1 MATSPTDSSAADIAS
16 LLDATEATANYA
28 ELVNKFRD
36 AMEGKSPTV
45 EFLLPLLLNLKGKPY
60 TIHDHFPFSPIFR
73 HRRPRKIVL
82 KTGRQVSKSTSLAAD
97 GVVTTVLHP
106 FFTTLYVTPLFEQV
120 RRFSNNYVRP
130 FVEESPLKSLWLGP
144 NTEQN
149 VLQRSF
155 KNYSK
160 MQFSYALLDADRIR
174 GITADKVAIDEV
186 QDMDSAHIPI
196 ILETMSYSKYELSQY
211 TGTPKTLDNTL
222 EGLWQQSSQA
232 EWFVPCF
239 SCNHQNIPS
248 MDYDMEKMIGPVTND
263 ISVQKPATIC
273 AKCSKSINPRFG
285 RWVHRHPEKRWDFAG
300 YHVPQT
306 IMPIHYESADKWA
319 TLVGK
324 RDGWEAQPHVFYNEV
339 LGESYDVGQKLVTLT
354 ELKDAACLPWE
365 NNPIEPDAKA
375 LAAAKQGYTK
385 RVLAVDWGGGGEAG
399 ISLTTLAV
407 LGLLPSGGIDVIWGK
422 RLRTPHDHL
431 GEAEEVLHWYKRF
444 GCEFLTHDYT
454 GAGTLRETFI
464 VQAGLPLNRIMP
476 VAYVRAATKAP
487 MYHVPKTELHPRDH
501 YRVDKTRML
510 LYATMFIKL
519 GRLRFFAWDFKD
531 TDQPG
536 LIHDFLALV
545 ENKVETKQASDIY
558 TIVRAAGLSD
568 DFAQAVNIGC
578 AALWYPN
585 KYPDFSSIA
594 GLRIDAHQTRAARD
608 DNSGALGGYFNTP

>member
-1 MATSPTDSSAADIAS
+1 MATSPTDSIAANPTS
-16 LLDATEATANYA
+16 LLDTTGTAANYSK
-28 ELVNKFRD
+28 LIGQFRD
-36 AMEGKSPTV
+36 ALEGKSPTV

-60 TIHDHFPFSPIFR
+60 TIHDHFPFSPVFR

-130 FVEESPLKSLWLGP
+130 FVDESPLKSLWLGP
-144 NTEQN
+144 NAEQN

-155 KNYSK
+155 NNYSK

-248 MDYDMEKMIGPVTND
+248 MDYDMEKMIGPVSDD
-263 ISVQKPATIC
+263 ISIKRPATVC
-273 AKCSKSINPRFG
+273 AKCSKPINPRFG
-285 RWVHRHPEKRWDFAG
+285 RWVHRSPEKRWDFAG
-300 YHVPQT
+300 YHVPQI
-306 IMPIHYESADKWA
+306 IMPIHYENADKWA

-324 RDGWEAQPHVFYNEV
+324 RDGWESQPHVFYNEV

-354 ELKDAACLPWE
+354 ELKEAACLPWP
-365 NNPIEPDAKA
+365 NNPIEPEGKA
-375 LAAAKQGYTK
+375 LASINGYTK
-385 RVLAVDWGGGGEAG
+385 RLLAVDWGGGGEEG
-399 ISLTTLAV
+399 ISLTTIAV
-407 LGLLPSGGIDVIWGK
+407 LGLLPTGGIDVIWGK

-444 GCEFLTHDYT
+444 QCNFLAHDYT

-464 VQAGLPLNRIMP
+464 IQAGLPIERVMP
-476 VAYVRAATKAP
+476 ISYVRAATKAP

-510 LYATMFIKL
+510 LYVTMFIKL
-519 GRLRFFAWDFKD
+519 GRLRFFEWDFKD

-585 KYPDFSSIA
+585 KYPDLAGIA
-594 GLRIDAHQTRAARD
+594 GMRLNAPQVHAA
-608 DNSGALGGYFNTP
+608 SGNDSDTMGGYFNTP

>member
-1 MATSPTDSSAADIAS
+1 MESASNYTTLLAQFSDAVGGKLPTI
-16 LLDATEATANYA
+16 
-28 ELVNKFRD
+28 
-36 AMEGKSPTV
+36 

-60 TIHDHFPFSPIFR
+60 TIQDHFPFAPVFR
-73 HRRPRKIVL
+73 NRRPRKIVL

-130 FVEESPLKSLWLGP
+130 FVEESPLKSLWLDR
-144 NTEQN
+144 NSEQN

-196 ILETMSYSKYELSQY
+196 ILETMSYSKFELSQY

-248 MDYDMEKMIGPVTND
+248 MDYDMEKMLGPVRED
-263 ISVQKPATIC
+263 ISVNKPATVC
-273 AKCSKSINPRFG
+273 AKCSRSINPRFG
-285 RWVHRHPEKRWDFAG
+285 RWVHKHPEKRWDFAG
-300 YHVPQT
+300 YHVPQV
-306 IMPIHYESADKWA
+306 IMPIHYESVDKWS
-319 TLVGK
+319 TLIGK
-324 RDGWEAQPHVFYNEV
+324 RDGWESQPHIFYNEV
-339 LGESYDVGQKLVTLT
+339 LGESYDIGQKLVTLS
-354 ELKDAACLPWE
+354 ELKAAACLPWE
-365 NNPIEPDAKA
+365 NNPIEPENKA
-375 LAAAKQGYTK
+375 LEACKSYSK
-385 RVLAVDWGGGGEAG
+385 RILAVDWGGGGEAG
-399 ISLTTLAV
+399 ISLTTIAV
-407 LGLLPSGGIDVIWGK
+407 LGMTPAGGIDVLWGK

-444 GCEFLTHDYT
+444 QCNILAHDYT

-464 VQAGLPLNRIMP
+464 VQAGLPLERIMP

-510 LYATMFIKL
+510 LYVTMFIKL
-519 GRLRFFAWDFKD
+519 GRLRFFKWDFKD

-545 ENKVETKQASDIY
+545 ENKVETRTASDIY
-558 TIVRAAGLSD
+558 TIIRAAGLSD

-585 KYPDFSSIA
+585 KYPDFSRIA
-594 GLRIDAHQTRAARD
+594 GLRLDQHQVQAA
-608 DNSGALGGYFNTP
+608 SGGDSDALGGYFNTP